1 MSLTPTAQL
10 VVYEPSEKEFKEL
23 ATYKVATTDTYAY
36 PVLDGNRVFIKDKD
50 SVTLWAIE

>member
-36 PVLDGNRVFIKDKD
+36 PVLDGNRVFVKDKE
-50 SVTLWAIE
+50 SLILWTFE

>member
-1 MSLTPTAQL
+1 MPAAQL